1 MFYRDDIVFLL
12 KQKHWDLSLYWL
24 LLAPLAVVSREIT
37 PISYFVTTKV
47 NITASITRDVSSTER
62 HTERNKSEAHDDNQ

>member
-1 MFYRDDIVFLL
+1 M
-12 KQKHWDLSLYWL
+12 YWL